1 MATKPWP
8 PFLPSREL
16 LQTPGE
22 ERRQAG
28 GEHFSEAV
36 QWILHTVSHPQLSDL
51 ADWACGEEG
60 NLHTSQISHM
70 RNNRL
75 RMLGTK
81 AIDALGRVNQAVWV
95 QKHHP
100 ELLKSLGCG
109 RMTPRIQTIVAAYE
123 PLVDPASGE
132 PLGSGEFLE
141 LYLGY
146 RRLPITLP
154 RKLSVEEAEALAER
168 LGEWLDLRLQEAGLS
183 FRSASLRLQ
192 QAWQGEPAG
201 GKRLVRVLAGLEP
214 YTSRQLMED
223 WERIAAAV
231 QSALEEPVD
240 PWALV
245 EQVLGGATERG
256 GKKEKQET
264 PARTTGAKAP
274 TAAGASKAP
283 ARRTTSAR
291 TRVRKA

>member
-1 MATKPWP
+1 M
-8 PFLPSREL
+8 
-16 LQTPGE
+16 
-22 ERRQAG
+22 
-28 GEHFSEAV
+28 
-36 QWILHTVSHPQLSDL
+36 QWILHAVSHPQLSDL
-51 ADWACGEEG
+51 ADWACGETG

-81 AIDALGRVNQAVWV
+81 AIDALGRVNQAAWV
-95 QKHHP
+95 QKHRP
-100 ELLKSLGCG
+100 ELLRSLGCG
-109 RMTPRIQTIVAAYE
+109 AITPRIEKILSAYQ
-123 PLVDPASGE
+123 PLVDPATGE
-132 PLGSGEFLE
+132 PLGSGDFLE

-146 RRLPITLP
+146 RRLPISLP

-183 FRSASLRLQ
+183 FRTASLRLQ
-192 QAWQGEPAG
+192 QAWSGEPGG

-231 QSALEEPVD
+231 LSALDEPVD

-245 EQVLGGATERG
+245 EEVLGGATEKG
-256 GKKEKQET
+256 SKKEKQKT
-264 PARTTGAKAP
+264 PARSTGAKAP
-274 TAAGASKAP
+274 TAARAVKAAAS
-283 ARRTTSAR
+283 RTTRSR
-291 TRVRKA
+291 TRAQKA